1 MLKRLRYLL
10 FGSPDRIITTISLI
24 VGIAGLILSALAY
37 KFPTPLPTYIVVR
50 DTTIVLTFILIIIV
64 FSVKY
69 FKKDSMVEEF
79 RELFNRQWASHHHMI
94 HNFRDHYFWDIRNEL
109 AINPNM
115 SSTQFD
121 TIKKNNFENVC
132 RTILSGTRDIFLK
145 YYNSRGFRI
154 GDDLAVTV
162 KLIIPADDAQRI
174 LNTIKGDKADILN
187 KSVDYIVTGYRD
199 PHTWGTK
206 PERTEIMKIIYQINE
221 ENTTFDE
228 IINKGRNFFFSNN
241 LQKDH
246 QKGQY
251 KNQNSNW
258 QYSYNSVLAVPIR
271 YRRQGDHRATLAY
284 GIISV
289 DSLNP
294 KSYELFDDKNTFHLL
309 AASADLL
316 AIMFGHFDMI
326 QLVAGA
332 TRS

>member
-1 MLKRLRYLL
+1 MFKRLRYLL
-10 FGSPDRIITTISLI
+10 FSSPDRIITTISLV

-37 KFPTPLPTYIVVR
+37 KYPTPSPWYIIVR
-50 DTTIVLTFILIIIV
+50 DTTVVLTFILIMMV

-69 FKKDSMVEEF
+69 FKKDSMVEDF
-79 RELFNRQWASHHHMI
+79 RELFTQQWASHHHMI

-109 AINPNM
+109 AVNPNM
-115 SSTQFD
+115 SSSQFD
-121 TIKKNNFENVC
+121 AMKKNNFENVC
-132 RTILSGTRDIFLK
+132 RTILSDTRSIFLK

-162 KLIIPADDAQRI
+162 KLVIPADDAQNI
-174 LNTIKGDKADILN
+174 LSTIKGDKADTLN
-187 KSVDYIVTGYRD
+187 KTVNYIVTGYRD
-199 PHTWGTK
+199 PNTWGTK

-228 IINKGRNFFFSNN
+228 IINKGKNFFLSNN

-251 KNQNSNW
+251 KNQNSGW
-258 QYSYNSVLAVPIR
+258 QNSYNSVLAVPIR
-271 YRRQGDHRATLAY
+271 YRRQGDHRATLVY
-284 GIISV
+284 GIISI

-294 KSYELFDDKNTFHLL
+294 KSHELFDEKNAFHLL

-316 AIMFGHFDMI
+316 ALMFGHFDML
-326 QLVAGA
+326 QLSSGA